1 MEYNPPILNGQTIP
15 QQYTYSPVFSLL
27 TGPPLPVTPSIGSSG
42 AYPLPDGISVYN
54 WFWPLNHYRIP
65 MAYFW
70 NTTIQHQF
78 AGGLSFQVAYVGNVG
93 RHLYENPNIN
103 QAVLGPGA
111 VDPRRPFYNQFG
123 LEQGIYYTCNCNTSN
138 YNGLQAKLEKH
149 ASHGLDFTLNYTY
162 GRGYGISNFG
172 GGGFDNAYDIRN
184 DYGPLGF
191 NSTHA
196 VTLTNVWRI
205 PYGRG
210 QRWGSSNGKALD
222 LLLGGWSLDG
232 ITTLDSGHPFSPV
245 VSNTASVNDPDF
257 SGVRA
262 DKIGSAHIANQSAA
276 EWFNVASFVDP
287 QAPYR
292 DGTASNNSLWGP
304 AQYVVN
310 LALEKTFT
318 IAENKTLE
326 FRWEN
331 FNAFNIDNYGPPANI
346 VDVSGAGEITSTSTP
361 MRQMQFGLHFRF

>member
-1 MEYNPPILNGQTIP
+1 M
-15 QQYTYSPVFSLL
+15 
-27 TGPPLPVTPSIGSSG
+27 
-42 AYPLPDGISVYN
+42 
-54 WFWPLNHYRIP
+54 
-65 MAYFW
+65 
-70 NTTIQHQF
+70 
-78 AGGLSFQVAYVGNVG
+78 
-93 RHLYENPNIN
+93 
-103 QAVLGPGA
+103 
-111 VDPRRPFYNQFG
+111 
-123 LEQGIYYTCNCNTSN
+123 
-138 YNGLQAKLEKH
+138 
-149 ASHGLDFTLNYTY
+149 
-162 GRGYGISNFG
+162 
-172 GGGFDNAYDIRN
+172 
-184 DYGPLGF
+184 
-191 NSTHA
+191 
-196 VTLTNVWRI
+196 
-205 PYGRG
+205 
-210 QRWGSSNGKALD
+210 D